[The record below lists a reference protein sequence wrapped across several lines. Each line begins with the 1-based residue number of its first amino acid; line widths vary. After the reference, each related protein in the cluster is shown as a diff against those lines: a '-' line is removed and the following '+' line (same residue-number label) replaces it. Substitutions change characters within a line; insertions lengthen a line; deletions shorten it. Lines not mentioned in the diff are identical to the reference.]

1 MVVAKNCLGHISNTA
16 SKMIISKELIDASIN
31 SKNAAQAAHE
41 KAMREAIESMVDK
54 VNNLAPIIGDIMD
67 TFHYLKTQDKA
78 MSSQL
83 WSIICSEDEPLGL
96 DFCNAILD
104 QPGGKCGV
112 RPRYS
117 RKGCFGN
124 IYVTEIGVYC
134 GPSYKELY
142 PLSELKRLEPKDYES
157 MLNAMCLLV
166 EAVPAYR
173 DIVEQKL
180 KTILEGTKY
189 PQSALG
195 KVQPE

>member
-1 MVVAKNCLGHISNTA
+1 
-16 SKMIISKELIDASIN
+16 MILSKEMIDASIN

-41 KAMREAIESMVDK
+41 KAMWEAIESMVDK
-54 VNNLAPIIGDIMD
+54 VNGLAPIIGDIMD
-67 TFHYLKTQDKA
+67 TFHYLKALDKA
-78 MSSQL
+78 MSDQL
-83 WSIICSEDEPLGL
+83 WSVICSEDEPLGL

-112 RPRYS
+112 RPHYS
-117 RKGCFGN
+117 RRGCFRN
-124 IYVTEIGVYC
+124 IYVTKIGVC
-134 GPSYKELY
+134 FGLSYDDLH
-142 PLSELKRLEPKDYES
+142 PLSEMKDILQPKDYDY

-189 PQSALG
+189 PKSALG